1 MCVFLIRWC
10 TSVNLLFQSIPLFQS
25 FPFGNHES
33 IFYVYFVNKFICLI
47 FQIPH
52 ISDIISY
59 FSFSVGLASL
69 SVIISRS
76 IYVAAYG
83 IISYVLWLSSIPLYT
98 YTTSFLSRHLL
109 MDTWV
114 ASHALAFV
122 SSAAMNTG
130 VQVTFQITAFF
141 PRYMSWIGI
150 PESYDNSIF
159 SFLRCLHTAFHSG

>member
-1 MCVFLIRWC
+1 
-10 TSVNLLFQSIPLFQS
+10 
-25 FPFGNHES
+25 
-33 IFYVYFVNKFICLI
+33 
-47 FQIPH
+47 
-52 ISDIISY
+52 
-59 FSFSVGLASL
+59 
-69 SVIISRS
+69 
-76 IYVAAYG
+76 
-83 IISYVLWLSSIPLYT
+83 
-98 YTTSFLSRHLL
+98 

-159 SFLRCLHTAFHSG
+159 SFLRCLHTAFHSGWSNF